1 MSCNKYKETN
11 RIRHIVDGALIDV
24 LENKKAV
31 HSFHSLLDGLLS
43 DLDIRIESFTKP
55 ELSILCTEGRYKDLI
70 YIWFYLTHLQSKR
83 FIAFTTT
90 AALEKEVG
98 LGSSK
103 EKQRAYLN
111 TELSDFIKEH
121 DNANLIVSPEF
132 KDYVDA
138 GHVSQELKAARISAR
153 ASVVAAVFAVFS
165 ALVAIAS
172 LCISCCHCV

>member
-1 MSCNKYKETN
+1 MSCNKYKGTN
-11 RIRHIVDGALIDV
+11 RIRHIVDGALVDV

-55 ELSILCTEGRYKDLI
+55 ELSILCKEERYKDLI
-70 YIWFYLTHLQSKR
+70 YVWFYLTHLQSKR
-83 FIAFTTT
+83 LIAFITTT
-90 AALEKEVG
+90 AIENEIG

-121 DNANLIVSPEF
+121 DNANLSPEF
-132 KDYVDA
+132 KEYVNA
-138 GHVSQELKAARISAR
+138 GHISQELKAARISAR
-153 ASVVAAVFAVFS
+153 ASVVAAVFAAFS

-172 LCISCCHCV
+172 LYIACCCF